1 MSNTQDI
8 NDWFKDSKE
17 SYLVIP
23 RSVLQSMPK
32 KWQAKMVDL
41 LRELD
46 DTGIRLP
53 DYDVSAKV
61 GGRYTKDK
69 FKDYEYGLRNVFQ
82 EQKCHKN
89 VL

>member
-1 MSNTQDI
+1 MADI
-8 NDWFKDSKE
+8 NDYFRGSKE

-32 KWQAKMVDL
+32 KWQAKFVDL
-41 LRELD
+41 LEELE

-69 FKDYEYGLRNVFQ
+69 YKDYEYGLRNVFK
-82 EQKCHKN
+82 EK
-89 VL
+89 